1 MNLDEMKR
9 IKHEHGLT
17 YEMIADRSGVPLGTV
32 QKVFTGVSKAPRY
45 STMKSLSRYF
55 ESLDPRTVEERYDDY
70 LKHHYIPTDSDTSSA
85 DGKSAVS
92 DNVNAYTA
100 VRNEE
105 TRVRWGIPYKE
116 QGQYTKEDY
125 YMIPDEYRVELINGV
140 IYQLTMLVQAGND
153 VMVIACVGIEEGVT
167 GQREAIV
174 FELERRKNNV
184 RFEDDSIVGWN
195 KNPYDENIK
204 TGFLMNLA
212 EQAEYDSMFPSH
224 PLSQLRELVRFIVEK
239 N

>member
-1 MNLDEMKR
+1 MHQGIHQCRQETLFLQR
-9 IKHEHGLT
+9 I
-17 YEMIADRSGVPLGTV
+17 
-32 QKVFTGVSKAPRY
+32 TG
-45 STMKSLSRYF
+45 
-55 ESLDPRTVEERYDDY
+55 
-70 LKHHYIPTDSDTSSA
+70 
-85 DGKSAVS
+85 
-92 DNVNAYTA
+92 
-100 VRNEE
+100 
-105 TRVRWGIPYKE
+105 GILQE
-116 QGQYTKEDY
+116 GIQIGC
-125 YMIPDEYRVELINGV
+125 
-140 IYQLTMLVQAGND
+140 A
-153 VMVIACVGIEEGVT
+153 GIEEGVT

-195 KNPYDENIK
+195 KDPYDENIK